1 MAHAVIHHPR
11 ASRVTNTT
19 PTATYTA
26 VRVIW
31 AVLAV
36 IETLIGLRFLLRLF
50 GANPAAGFTD
60 LVYTLSQPLVAPF
73 QAVFPAARIEG
84 EARSGVFDWSLL
96 LAMAIYWLIAWGI
109 VRLLTP
115 TRTATVVEEDIEY
128 IEEV

>member
-11 ASRVTNTT
+11 TTTVT
-19 PTATYTA
+19 PTATNTA

-50 GANPAAGFTD
+50 GANPSAGFTD
-60 LVYTLSQPLVAPF
+60 LIYTLSQPLVAPF
-73 QAVFPAARIEG
+73 QAVFQSTRIEG
-84 EARSGVFDWSLL
+84 ETRGGVFDWSLI
-96 LAMAIYWLIAWGI
+96 LAMAVYWLVGWGI
-109 VRLLTP
+109 ARLMTP
-115 TRTATVVEEDIEY
+115 ARRMDDSEIEY